1 MEADGSCPNRR
12 LFLQRLAI
20 LGGVWLT
27 TPGLFA
33 EELAAA
39 AQRKLIITPGMTEG
53 PFYPD
58 KMPLDT
64 DNDLLIVNDG
74 ITPAVG
80 EVSYVSGRALTASGQ
95 PLRNG
100 FVEIWQCDTNGSYR
114 HSRGQNPDGSHDP
127 NFQGYGRFMT
137 GSKGEYLFRTIK
149 PVPYDLAGMYRAPH
163 IHFAVSRN
171 GQRLLTTQMLVRGHP
186 ANARDNILGGV
197 RDSSAR
203 ESVLVDFQPLAGSKI
218 GELSATFDIVLGETA
233 KEDET
238 GKLRGGISGPQ
249 RRRRSRP

>member
-1 MEADGSCPNRR
+1 MASEVTAPDRR
-12 LFLQRLAI
+12 RFLQRLAI
-20 LGGVWLT
+20 LGGAWLT

-39 AQRKLIITPGMTEG
+39 AERGLIVTPSMTEG

-64 DNDLLIVNDG
+64 DNDLLILNDS

-80 EVSYVSGRALTASGQ
+80 EVSYVSGRVLNAKGQ
-95 PLRNG
+95 PLRNA
-100 FVEIWQCDTNGSYR
+100 FVEIWQCDTHGTYV
-114 HSRGQNPDGSHDP
+114 HSRGRNPDGSHDP

-137 GSKGEYLFRTIK
+137 GSEGQYLFRTIK

-163 IHFAVSRN
+163 IHFAVSKN
-171 GQRLLTTQMLVRGHP
+171 GQRLITTQMLLRGHP
-186 ANARDNILGGV
+186 ANDRDNILGGV
-197 RDSSAR
+197 RDVKAR
-203 ESVLVDFQPLAGSKI
+203 ESVLVDFKPLEGSKL

-233 KEDET
+233 QEDEA
-238 GKLRGGISGPQ
+238 GQLQGGIAPS
-249 RRRRSRP
+249 RRRRR